1 VNVKEKQLI
10 SDLVKK
16 YNSILLHSTQIA
28 ITEDLINLIIAN
40 REDEGFELT
49 AFIKNKE
56 DFKKYVVGEFFKLN
70 NTSILSELSSME
82 ESFKP
87 SKKQKDTL
95 KLPF

>member
-1 VNVKEKQLI
+1 MNNKEKQII
-10 SDLVKK
+10 SSLVKK

-40 REDEGFELT
+40 REDESFELS

-70 NTSILSELSSME
+70 NTTVLSELSSME
-82 ESFKP
+82 ETFKP
-87 SKKQKDTL
+87 AKKQKDVL